1 MTNCKKSRG
10 SELALAFASRR
21 DIRIESAG
29 AAAGYAQRFP
39 ILRLQ
44 MLRQKDYLADVVAV
58 VGDLPIDRLQNRVA
72 LAANEGLACEVGI
85 GERIERGKHAGPPC
99 VPHLHQLSPG
109 CGRRF
114 ELAVAIAIRFL
125 AVGFGKAGPARAH
138 VPRHMLHD
146 LRDRVHLRIERG
158 SQVGVGD
165 LRDCSLAQPPV
176 MGKERAHVVEVA
188 GCELESHTRRC
199 TMPHMRSATLPALLV
214 SFLVTIHAPAQVEKV
229 SPLQAEVAQIA
240 AAHHGQVS
248 VFAKELKTGQTIALK
263 ADEPVQTASVIKLG
277 LLYEAMEQI
286 RAGKA
291 HWDDKVVLTKD
302 NQTNGSGV
310 LGFFDTPAT
319 LTLKDVL
326 SMMVITSDNTAT
338 NVAIDKIGLDA
349 VNAEMGKLGLKNTWL
364 YKKVGKPATGPMP
377 ADQKKFGLGKT
388 TAREMA
394 TLMERIV
401 TCQLGDDAAPPTE
414 SDRAICGVALH
425 MLRSQFYRDGVPRYL
440 EPVDSSEEGSAI
452 ANKTGALDAV
462 RNDVDAIA
470 TKNGLLILSIF
481 TWDNKDQ
488 SWTDD
493 NEAYLTTAKIAK
505 AIVNTWSPD
514 GLDVKAFELP
524 PVK

>member
-1 MTNCKKSRG
+1 
-10 SELALAFASRR
+10 
-21 DIRIESAG
+21 
-29 AAAGYAQRFP
+29 
-39 ILRLQ
+39 
-44 MLRQKDYLADVVAV
+44 
-58 VGDLPIDRLQNRVA
+58 
-72 LAANEGLACEVGI
+72 
-85 GERIERGKHAGPPC
+85 
-99 VPHLHQLSPG
+99 
-109 CGRRF
+109 
-114 ELAVAIAIRFL
+114 
-125 AVGFGKAGPARAH
+125 
-138 VPRHMLHD
+138 
-146 LRDRVHLRIERG
+146 
-158 SQVGVGD
+158 
-165 LRDCSLAQPPV
+165 
-176 MGKERAHVVEVA
+176 
-188 GCELESHTRRC
+188 
-199 TMPHMRSATLPALLV
+199 MRSATLLALV
-214 SFLVTIHAPAQVEKV
+214 SVLLVTIHAPAQVEKV
-229 SPLQAEVAQIA
+229 SPLQAEVEHIA
-240 AAHHGQVS
+240 AEHHGQVS

-291 HWDDKVVLTKD
+291 HWDDRVVLTKD

-338 NVAIDKIGLDA
+338 NVAIDKIDLDA

-401 TCQLGDDAAPPTE
+401 TCQLGDNDAPLPE
-414 SDRAICGVALH
+414 VDRAICGVTLH

-470 TKNGLLILSIF
+470 TKNGLIILSIF

-505 AIVNTWSPD
+505 VIVNTWAPD
-514 GLDVKAFELP
+514 GLEVKAFELP
-524 PVK
+524 QVK

>member
-1 MTNCKKSRG
+1 
-10 SELALAFASRR
+10 
-21 DIRIESAG
+21 
-29 AAAGYAQRFP
+29 
-39 ILRLQ
+39 
-44 MLRQKDYLADVVAV
+44 
-58 VGDLPIDRLQNRVA
+58 
-72 LAANEGLACEVGI
+72 
-85 GERIERGKHAGPPC
+85 
-99 VPHLHQLSPG
+99 
-109 CGRRF
+109 
-114 ELAVAIAIRFL
+114 
-125 AVGFGKAGPARAH
+125 
-138 VPRHMLHD
+138 
-146 LRDRVHLRIERG
+146 
-158 SQVGVGD
+158 
-165 LRDCSLAQPPV
+165 
-176 MGKERAHVVEVA
+176 
-188 GCELESHTRRC
+188 
-199 TMPHMRSATLPALLV
+199 MPHMRPATLLVILLTLLV
-214 SFLVTIHAPAQVEKV
+214 TVYVPAQTAAGQPAASDPLLKQVE
-229 SPLQAEVAQIA
+229 QIA
-240 AAHHGQVS
+240 ATHHGQVS
-248 VFAKELKTGQTIALK
+248 VFAKALKTGQTIALK

-338 NVAIDKIGLDA
+338 NVAIDKIGLDG

-364 YKKVGKPATGPMP
+364 YKKIGKPANYSMP
-377 ADQKKFGLGKT
+377 PDQKKFGLGKT

-401 TCQLGDDAAPPTE
+401 TCQLGDGAAPPTE

-452 ANKTGALDAV
+452 ANKTGALDTV

-493 NEAYLTTAKIAK
+493 NEAYLTTANIAK
-505 AIVNTWSPD
+505 AIVNTWSPE
-514 GLDVKAFELP
+514 GLDVKAFEIAGT
-524 PVK
+524 K